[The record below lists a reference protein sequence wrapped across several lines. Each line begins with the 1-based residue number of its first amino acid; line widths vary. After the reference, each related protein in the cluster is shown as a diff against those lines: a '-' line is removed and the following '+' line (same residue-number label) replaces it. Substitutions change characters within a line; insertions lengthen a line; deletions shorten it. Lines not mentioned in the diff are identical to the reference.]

1 MQVYIAKR
9 ILLTVPILALV
20 AVITFTL
27 LRLVPGDVLM
37 AQIGEGGNYSPER
50 LDAMRRSM
58 GLDDPLPVQ
67 LGRWAS
73 DIVRGDFGR
82 SLLTNQPTLD
92 AFLRASRPTIEL
104 GILSIII
111 GLLIALPLGIA
122 SAAKQDSP
130 IDYVARVIATVG
142 VSAPD
147 FWIGTAFIV
156 FGGLWF
162 HYSAPFGYISLFEDP
177 LGNIRQ
183 FIIPALILGFRQ
195 SAVTMRL
202 TRTTML
208 EVLRQDYVRTAQAKG
223 LSYRGVLVGH
233 ALRNALIPVVTIVGS
248 QLGFLLGGTVI
259 IETLFNLPGV
269 GQLTFNAIQQRD
281 YAQVQTNMLLL
292 GAAIVLA
299 NLITDLSYGVLDPR
313 IRYS

>member
-1 MQVYIAKR
+1 MQAYILKR
-9 ILLTVPILALV
+9 VLLTIPILMLV

-37 AQIGEGGNYSPER
+37 AQIGEGGNYSPEK
-50 LDAMRRSM
+50 LDAMRQSM
-58 GLDDPLPVQ
+58 GLDDPIHVQ
-67 LGRWAS
+67 LVNWTS

-82 SLLTNQPTLD
+82 SFLTNQPTLN
-92 AFLRASRPTIEL
+92 AFMRASRSTLEL
-104 GILSIII
+104 GILSIVI
-111 GLLIALPLGIA
+111 GLLIAIPLGVA

-130 IDYVARVIATVG
+130 IDYIGRIIATIG

-156 FGGLWF
+156 FAGLWW
-162 HYSAPFGYISLFEDP
+162 HYSAPFGYISPFEDP
-177 LGNIRQ
+177 VGNLKQ
-183 FIIPALILGFRQ
+183 FLAPALILGFRQ

-202 TRTTML
+202 TRATML
-208 EVLRQDYVRTAQAKG
+208 EVLRQDYVRTAHAKG
-223 LSYRGVLVGH
+223 LSGRGVLVRH

-248 QLGFLLGGTVI
+248 QIGFLLGGTVI

-281 YAQVQTNMLLL
+281 YVQVQTNMLLL
-292 GAAIVLA
+292 GTTIVLA
-299 NLITDLSYGVLDPR
+299 NLLTDLSYSVLDPR

>member
-1 MQVYIAKR
+1 MQAYILKR
-9 ILLTVPILALV
+9 VLLTIPILALV

-37 AQIGEGGNYSPER
+37 AQIGEGGNYSPEK
-50 LDAMRRSM
+50 LDAMRESM
-58 GLDDPLPVQ
+58 GLDDPIHVQ
-67 LGRWAS
+67 LANWTS

-82 SLLTNQPTLD
+82 SFLTNQPTLN
-92 AFLRASRPTIEL
+92 AFMRASRSTIEL
-104 GILSIII
+104 GILSIVI
-111 GLLIALPLGIA
+111 GLAIAIPLGVA

-130 IDYVARVIATVG
+130 IDYIGRVIATIG

-156 FGGLWF
+156 LAGLWW
-162 HYSAPFGYISLFEDP
+162 HYSAPFGYISLLEDP
-177 LGNIRQ
+177 LGNLKQ
-183 FIIPALILGFRQ
+183 FLVPALILGFRQ

-202 TRTTML
+202 TRATML
-208 EVLRQDYVRTAQAKG
+208 EVLRQDYVRTAHAKG
-223 LSYRGVLVGH
+223 LSSRGVLARH

-248 QLGFLLGGTVI
+248 QIGFLLGGTVI

-292 GAAIVLA
+292 GTTIVLA
-299 NLITDLSYGVLDPR
+299 NLLTDLSYSVLDPR

>member
-20 AVITFTL
+20 GVITFML

-67 LGRWAS
+67 LGRWAAG
-73 DIVRGDFGR
+73 IVRGDFGR

-92 AFLRASRPTIEL
+92 TFLRASRSTIEL
-104 GILSIII
+104 GVLSIII

-156 FGGLWF
+156 FAGLWF

-202 TRTTML
+202 TRATML
-208 EVLRQDYVRTAQAKG
+208 EVLRQDYVRTAKAKG
-223 LSYRGVLVGH
+223 LSGRGVLVGH
-233 ALRNALIPVVTIVGS
+233 ALRNAMIPVVTIVGS

-299 NLITDLSYGVLDPR
+299 NLITDLSYGMLDPR